1 MEENKKKNEI
11 LLETGTGELEILEF
25 RVGNS
30 DYAINVIKIKE
41 ILEVDDVYPVPQANK
56 AIVGLTIVRGEV
68 IPIIDM
74 KYVLNNEYSEKNHLK
89 TLLCEFNQLKVSF
102 CVDEVKGIY
111 RIPWSDIQKPDS
123 IIENP
128 NSLIIGNINFEDRI
142 IMLLDFEKVVTDIA
156 PATGISKDRIENIIV
171 KDRRDTKVLLA
182 DDSPLIRKLLFD
194 ALTKAGFK
202 NMQFFNDGQEMWAY
216 LSSIAEQY
224 KENFRDYV
232 EIVITDIE
240 MPQMDGHTLTRKIKE
255 NKYLKN
261 MPVVI
266 FSSLITDT
274 LKHKGESVNA
284 DAQMSKPEI
293 DELVN
298 VIDSLLEKYPRK

>member
-102 CVDEVKGIY
+102 CVDEVKGIH

-216 LSSIAEQY
+216 LANIAEQH

-232 EIVITDIE
+232 DIVITDIE

-298 VIDSLLEKYPRK
+298 VIDSLLEKYLRK